1 MFQSFL
7 NLWVPSICVLPG
19 RGPNYSVLIWSLE
32 FDGLSDGLGDQSPF
46 LDNQVQGT
54 LKSHGKL
61 AAAIFLLQH
70 SSIVRY

>member
-7 NLWVPSICVLPG
+7 NLWVPTICVLPR
-19 RGPNYSVLIWSLE
+19 RGPIYSVLIWSLE
-32 FDGLSDGLGDQSPF
+32 FNGLSDGLGDQSPF

-61 AAAIFLLQH
+61 ATAIFLLQH
-70 SSIVRY
+70 ASIVRY